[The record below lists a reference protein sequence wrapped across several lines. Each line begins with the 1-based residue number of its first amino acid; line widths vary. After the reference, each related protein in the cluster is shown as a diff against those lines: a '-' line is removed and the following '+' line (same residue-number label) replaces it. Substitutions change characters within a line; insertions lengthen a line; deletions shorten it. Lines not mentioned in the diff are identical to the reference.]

1 METRVSNQTATVT
14 VPMAQQAVRG
24 RRRPS
29 RLRRLGRTLG
39 IQVVSVAVFLTL
51 WQWVGGQM
59 NPILLATPTAVMAAF
74 IDLVATN
81 QLQAAFVMAMADLTV
96 GFALAI
102 IVGIVVGVAMGRSRT
117 IEQVLNPYINFM
129 QATPLVALVPLI
141 VVWFGIGYEA
151 RVAVVFVLAVW
162 SIIINTSTGV
172 KATPKI
178 LMEVAQTYHLSTFDQ
193 LRAISLPSAV
203 PFIFSGLR
211 IGLGKALIG
220 MVIAE
225 MEVSVVGLGGLLNDY
240 GMEFKTAYLLA
251 GIATASMVGVL
262 TAVGLEF
269 IQARFFPWVHAT
281 SSRHQA

>member
-1 METRVSNQTATVT
+1 VSEQAAPVTA
-14 VPMAQQAVRG
+14 PAVVRSSRATYG
-24 RRRPS
+24 RPS
-29 RLRRLGRTLG
+29 RMRRIARGVG
-39 IQVVSVAVFLTL
+39 VQVLSVTVFLLL

-74 IDLVATN
+74 VDLVATN
-81 QLQAAFVMAMADLTV
+81 QLQSAFVMAMADLTL
-96 GFALAI
+96 GFALAAL
-102 IVGIVVGVAMGRSRT
+102 VGVAVGVAMGRSRT

-151 RVAVVFVLAVW
+151 RVAVVFVLGVW

-172 KATPKI
+172 KATPKL
-178 LMEVAQTYHLSTFDQ
+178 LMEVAETYHLSTLQQ
-193 LRAISLPSAV
+193 LRTISLPFAV
-203 PFIFSGLR
+203 PYIFSGLR

-251 GIATASMVGVL
+251 GIVTASMVGVI
-262 TAVGLEF
+262 TAVGLD
-269 IQARFFPWVHAT
+269 IIMARFFPWVHAT